1 MNIHTFNRLVDRQRV
16 WSSRMVV
23 MMTVSAVLLIG
34 WMAHRA
40 DLQMREDLLMQARII
55 RQSVDI
61 HLLGKLFGSSD
72 DIEKAEYKQL
82 KEHLINIRSAYSKC
96 RFLYL
101 LGRRPGT
108 DPEKAADQVFF
119 YLDSEPA
126 GSEDCSP
133 PGQLYEELA
142 DEDAQVFDTKIA
154 KVTGPFKDRW
164 GTWVSALV
172 PITDPATGALVA
184 VLGMD
189 VEARTWKWD
198 VAARTALPVSLLL
211 VLLIV
216 LVARVEATRSHQ
228 EESAIKPI
236 RQRLLVPLA
245 AAFVLLTAGLGALLI
260 KQQNDSLDRLN
271 QKTRQGIAAAL
282 SAATEQQGQMLG
294 ALGEVLLG
302 DKELCAALKARDRN
316 LLLAESEKVF
326 ASLKADYHLTE
337 CTFIDPDRVC
347 LLRLQAPEKYGDR
360 IDRVTLRGA
369 ERRRKTAFG
378 LELGTLGMFTLRS
391 VSPVYDGGRLIGYLD
406 LGREIGTALH
416 ILHARNGVDFAITLH
431 KASLNRAGWEE
442 GMKVLRREGDW
453 DRFPADVMIYS
464 SLPELPGESERF
476 IGEQMPKGDRSVME
490 TTAAGRIWSVMTF
503 PLKDVADLE
512 VGNLIVFSDITEA
525 KAVQNRLKAVGFG
538 GWLVLLA
545 GLFGFLYVLLRRT
558 DASIRRQQFQLQ
570 NSEERHRAMFEENP
584 SVQILVDCETGS
596 IIDANPAACSFYG
609 YSRENLRQMNIANIN
624 PIFLK
629 GKDQVLEPVR
639 SKQQTLFVFEHR
651 LSDGQIRDVE
661 SRMCIIVINGKESLY
676 SIVQDITERKRMEQE
691 LSDREA
697 RLHAITDSAQ
707 DAILMMDA
715 EGRISFWNPAA
726 ERIFGYTQDEV
737 LGRDL
742 HQLLAPQRY
751 HEAFHA
757 SFAAFGKTGQGG
769 AVNATVELQ
778 ALRKTGEEMPVELS
792 LSALLLESQWHAV
805 GILRDITERKRSEK
819 ELMESN
825 SQLMQATAR
834 AREMADQAQ
843 MANTAKSDFLANMSH
858 EIRTPMNGV
867 IGMTGLL
874 LDTALTD
881 EQRRYAETVR
891 TSAESLL
898 GLINDILDFSK
909 IEAGKMKLE
918 TLDFDLEELVE
929 DLASAM
935 ALRAQDKGLE
945 LLYRIAAGVP
955 TRLRGD
961 PGRLRQILA
970 NLVSNAIKFTQ
981 AGEVAV
987 HVTMESED
995 ATSVVL
1001 RLSVRDTGIGIPKD
1015 KIGMLFEKFTQADTS
1030 TTRKYG
1036 GTGLGLAI
1044 CKQLAELMEGEVSVG
1059 SEEGK
1064 GSEFS
1069 FTVRLTKQA
1078 GGVKADALMSA
1089 DLHTVRVLVVDD
1101 NATSRE
1107 ILTTYLASWGMRPA
1121 ETSDGPSALKML
1133 VRAIESGDPFQI
1145 AILDMQMPIM
1155 DGEMLGLA
1163 IKADERLASIRLV
1176 MLTSLGIRGNPQHYI
1191 DIGFSACLT
1200 KPARHQELKRVL
1212 AMALS
1217 DGRDSA
1223 PHYPQETVKRQTPE
1237 ELLAQLS
1244 EIKARILLVEDN
1256 ITNQQVAL
1264 GILKKLGLRADAVA
1278 NGAEAVKALASLP
1291 YDLVLMDVQMPV
1303 MDGLEATRQIRSPQ
1317 SVVLNPSIPV
1327 IAMTARA
1334 MQGDQEKCLAA
1345 GMNDY
1350 VSKPVNP
1357 QSLARVLAKWL
1368 KTVKDGQKSEAGP
1381 SEGMARQSE
1390 MPPPDLPVWDSAGL
1404 MERVMEDRDLAIAVL
1419 DGFPED
1425 ILQRIQTLKASLES
1439 GDAAGVDRQAH
1450 AINGAASIIGGE
1462 ALRAAALEIEKA
1474 AKAGD
1479 LAAAALPLPALIQRF
1494 ECLREVIESQLK
1506 MWRNGHAHSDCRG

>member
-55 RQSVDI
+55 KQSVDI

-431 KASLNRAGWEE
+431 KASLDRAGWEE
-442 GMKVLRREGDW
+442 GMKILRREGDW

-570 NSEERHRAMFEENP
+570 NSEERHRAMFENNP
-584 SVQILVDCETGS
+584 SVQILIDCVTGA
-596 IIDANPAACSFYG
+596 IIDANSAACSFYG
-609 YSRENLRQMNIANIN
+609 YTRERMRQLRITDIN
-624 PIFLK
+624 AISAEQAH
-629 GKDQVLEPVR
+629 QVLEQTRAKKNTQR
-639 SKQQTLFVFEHR
+639 SFQHR
-651 LSDGQIRDVE
+651 LSNGQIRDVE
-661 SRMCIIVINGKESLY
+661 SRMCVISVDGKDCLY
-676 SIVQDITERKRMEQE
+676 SIVQDITERRRAEEALNKQRLLVQALMENIPDNIYFKDEKSRFILMNKMHAKTFGLDDPAEAIGKTDFDFFTEEHAHAAFEAEQE
-691 LSDREA
+691 IIRTGIPLLNAEEKETWPDGSCTWVNTTKMPLYDTNGVIIGTFGIS
-697 RLHAITDSAQ
+697 HDIT
-707 DAILMMDA
+707 
-715 EGRISFWNPAA
+715 EHKR
-726 ERIFGYTQDEV
+726 V
-737 LGRDL
+737 
-742 HQLLAPQRY
+742 
-751 HEAFHA
+751 
-757 SFAAFGKTGQGG
+757 K
-769 AVNATVELQ
+769 
-778 ALRKTGEEMPVELS
+778 EE
-792 LSALLLESQWHAV
+792 LLESN
-805 GILRDITERKRSEK
+805 R
-819 ELMESN
+819 
-825 SQLMQATAR
+825 QLMDASAR

-909 IEAGKMKLE
+909 SEAGKMKLE
-918 TLDFDLEELVE
+918 ILDFDLEELVQ
-929 DLASAM
+929 DLASTM

-945 LLYRIAAGVP
+945 LLYSVADGVP
-955 TRLRGD
+955 TQLRGD
-961 PGRLRQILA
+961 PGRLRQILG

-981 AGEVAV
+981 AGEVAIYV
-987 HVTMESED
+987 AMEAED

-1015 KIGMLFEKFTQADTS
+1015 KIGMLFDKFTQADTS

-1044 CKQLAELMEGEVSVG
+1044 CKQLSELMDGTVSVE

-1176 MLTSLGIRGNPQHYI
+1176 MLTSLGIRGNPRHYI

-1439 GDAAGVDRQAH
+1439 GDTAGVDRQAH